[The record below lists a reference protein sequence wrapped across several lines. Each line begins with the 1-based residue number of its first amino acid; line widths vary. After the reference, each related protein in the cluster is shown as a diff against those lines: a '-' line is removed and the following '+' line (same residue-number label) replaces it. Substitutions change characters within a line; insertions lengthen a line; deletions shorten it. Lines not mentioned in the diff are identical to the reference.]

1 MLGLIRS
8 NLKAK
13 GKKTATR
20 LGEGV
25 DLENIGEIKTLSL
38 DDEVRKGHFGCF
50 GTTRIGKTRL
60 MEHIIEQDIK
70 KGYNLIVID
79 PKGDVELFGKIVQTA
94 YETKRLSELMLL
106 TPIYPNCSIKLD
118 PLAYYYMPEEV
129 VDHVVSGIKAKEEY
143 FINVAYETT
152 LVIVLSLILFGKI
165 KKEKPELNFKVI
177 KDRASYPDLK
187 KLKEELEHIDFPE
200 ATDEA
205 KDILS
210 SLDQILS
217 SPQDFFAKVSSS
229 LRTTLTA
236 LTAGSVGEVIGK
248 AKANEFIR
256 RFEMGERVILVVQT
270 GSMLT
275 RKTSHI
281 VGRVLISMIQSLVG
295 RFFASNRRLN
305 PPLCIH
311 IDEGHNV
318 LYLGIEELF
327 NKGGG
332 AGCCVH
338 FYTQSIAQMEEAIGR
353 EATRS
358 ILDNINT
365 WVFMKVNHPETAQYV
380 EESTPVVR
388 KFSPILSFGG
398 GISVREIEEPMI
410 RADQILRLKPRQFIM
425 IFYGKYFKGYTAE
438 VNPARIRVKFPDL
451 KAVEEENYAE

>member
-1 MLGLIRS
+1 MIEKEARNWGMLCH
-8 NLKAK
+8 
-13 GKKTATR
+13 

-25 DLENIGEIKTLSL
+25 NLENIGEVIPLNL
-38 DDEVRKGHFGCF
+38 EDEVRKGHFGCF
-50 GTTRIGKTRL
+50 GTTRIGKTKL
-60 MEHIIEQDIK
+60 MEHIIAQDIQ

-79 PKGDVELFGKIVQTA
+79 PKGEVELFSKIVQVA
-94 YETKRLSELMLL
+94 YESKRLSELMLL
-106 TPIYPNCSIKLD
+106 TPIYPQCSIKLD
-118 PLAYYYMPEEV
+118 PLTYYYMPEEV

-200 ATDEA
+200 AAEEA

-210 SLDQILS
+210 SLEQILS

-248 AKANEFIR
+248 ARANEFIR
-256 RFEMGERVILVVQT
+256 RFELGERVILIVQT

-281 VGRVLISMIQSLVG
+281 VGRVLISMVQSLVG
-295 RFFASNRRLN
+295 RFFASSRKLN

-332 AGCCVH
+332 AGCWVH
-338 FYTQSIAQMEEAIGR
+338 FYTQSIAQMEEAVGK

-380 EESTPVVR
+380 EKSTPIVR

-398 GISVREIEEPMI
+398 GISVREIEEPMV
-410 RADQILRLKPRQFIM
+410 RADRVLRLKPRQFIL
-425 IFYGKYFKGYTAE
+425 ISYGRYFKGFTAE
-438 VNPARIRVKFPDL
+438 VLPPAVRVKFPEIR
-451 KAVEEENYAE
+451 AVEEESTRLNNTI